1 MLIHIHTQVLYLA
14 FDLDVIYTVI
24 LPLNHEDETRM
35 KLGFVFEKFIDNLLM
50 AQYLTTDLHSS
61 FMTDSRLC
69 TLLLV

>member
-1 MLIHIHTQVLYLA
+1 MA

-50 AQYLTTDLHSS
+50 AQYLNTDLHSS